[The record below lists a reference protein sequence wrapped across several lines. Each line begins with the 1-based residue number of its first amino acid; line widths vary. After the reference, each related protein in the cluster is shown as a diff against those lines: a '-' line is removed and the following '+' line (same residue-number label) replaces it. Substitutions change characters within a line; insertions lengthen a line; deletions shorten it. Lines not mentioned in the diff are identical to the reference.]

1 MNDNDA
7 LLAELKKI
15 SAWADMQRKMTK
27 WSLVFLA
34 VFVPGMIL
42 AAITLEHRLK
52 SRLDDHRDPSNATWY
67 DVQRHVRQ
75 GEFDEAIRIGKAL
88 VQKAPLDPDG
98 HIRLGFAYLAA
109 GDVAQAR
116 ERFAE
121 AARLFPTA
129 ENQDRLKAVDERIA
143 RESAP

>member
-7 LLAELKKI
+7 LLAELRKI

-42 AAITLEHRLK
+42 SAIALEQRMK
-52 SRLDDHRDPSNATWY
+52 NRIDAPRDPSNATWY
-67 DVQRHVRQ
+67 DVQQHVRQ
-75 GEFDEAIRIGKAL
+75 GEFDPAIRIGKAL
-88 VQKAPLDPDG
+88 VQQAPHDPDG
-98 HIRLGFAYLAA
+98 HVRLGSAYLAA